1 MESKILTI
9 STSPMIS
16 EMCDL
21 PEVIKNIP
29 YNLTSCLVD
38 ENNCE
43 DLKLALMR
51 KTEFPIKDALE
62 TGCSMFGW
70 TVRIVPIFNVD
81 NNTKLPTPLPFIP
94 VVKEKDKTIDV
105 IANMQMLRIKKA
117 INGDMMYTADGKA
130 IIDFLTLAYVF
141 AFAVVAPNKIRMND
155 SIFRNLVDM
164 YVSMIYGSVFRG
176 TTLAVDENN
185 LRMIT
190 FYVTRFITEGMFREE
205 ESSLNLAKSIS
216 GIRDDYFAITKMK
229 YPSLILTI
237 ESLLDI
243 LAKEIPAIAVKKFN
257 VLFAHSSWSKS
268 YGTLF
273 SFSIDYL
280 PYLVSLAY
288 TRQMQFRY
296 ATVALKTAADKATA
310 NISGKLKDMIK

>member
-1 MESKILTI
+1 
-9 STSPMIS
+9 MIS

-190 FYVTRFITEGMFREE
+190 FYVTRFITEGMFKEE
-205 ESSLNLAKSIS
+205 LDKYCDIRNMKKGFLDFEKELIGIIGIFLAKKKYIMAIAQKDGVDIMNDGYLKSMGIELARSSLSN
-216 GIRDDYFAITKMK
+216 
-229 YPSLILTI
+229 
-237 ESLLDI
+237 
-243 LAKEIPAIAVKKFN
+243 
-257 VLFAHSSWSKS
+257 H
-268 YGTLF
+268 
-273 SFSIDYL
+273 
-280 PYLVSLAY
+280 
-288 TRQMQFRY
+288 
-296 ATVALKTAADKATA
+296 
-310 NISGKLKDMIK
+310 